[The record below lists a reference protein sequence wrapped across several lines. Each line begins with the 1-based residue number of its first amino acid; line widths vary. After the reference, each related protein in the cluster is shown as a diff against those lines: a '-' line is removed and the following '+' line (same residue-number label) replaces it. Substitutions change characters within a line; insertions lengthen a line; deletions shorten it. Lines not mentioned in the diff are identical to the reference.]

1 MKTHTHPNAGNL
13 LLLMSGSIACA
24 KASSLISEW
33 HQRGGQVKVVC
44 SRNVFEFIGPAT
56 LQGLG
61 AELIFDDVFAEG
73 QAMEHIALG
82 QWADVILAAPATS
95 NLINKLAAGIADDAV
110 TTVWQA
116 AYGLNKPM
124 FIAPAMNTRMWLYP
138 ATQQSVERLQQ
149 WGVRILPVGAGQLAC
164 GEVGEGRLLEPSEI
178 LKRLDEAFKSPAG
191 TAGKR
196 ILITAGGTR
205 EPIDSV
211 RYIGNI
217 SSGRTASILA
227 DDLSR
232 AGHNVTWLGAEDAI
246 RPTMSGIIETYVS
259 FSDLQAQ
266 LQRLLASENFDAVIH
281 AAAVSDFSVAAVEAV
296 HGGDK
301 GSDKGS
307 DKGGDKG
314 GDSGEVRVQAKGGK
328 LPSDADLVVR
338 LQKNP
343 KLLSE
348 LKTWSVNPDIKVIGF
363 KLTDTHDMDQRMAAV
378 KRQFERSKVDAVVH
392 NDLSEISESTHT
404 FNLHGRICLDDK
416 NSPHDDNY
424 RLRHCENAK
433 ELAMRIN
440 EMLEVES

>member
-24 KASSLISEW
+24 KASSLVSEW
-33 HQRGGQVKVVC
+33 HQRGGRVKVVC
-44 SRNVFEFIGPAT
+44 SRNVIEFIGPAT

-73 QAMEHIALG
+73 QAMEHISLG
-82 QWADVILAAPATS
+82 QWADIILAAPATS
-95 NLINKLAAGIADDAV
+95 NLINKLATGIADDAV

-138 ATQQSVERLQQ
+138 ATRQSVERLQQ

-178 LKRLDEAFKSPAG
+178 LKKLDEAFESRAG

-217 SSGRTASILA
+217 SSGHTASILA
-227 DDLSR
+227 DSLSR

-246 RPTMSGIIETYVS
+246 RPATPATIETYVS
-259 FSDLQAQ
+259 FADLQAQ
-266 LQRLLASENFDAVIH
+266 LQRLLASESFNAVIH
-281 AAAVSDFSVAAVEAV
+281 AAAVSDFSVAAVEAAQ
-296 HGGDK
+296 GD
-301 GSDKGS
+301 G
-307 DKGGDKG
+307 
-314 GDSGEVRVQAKGGK
+314 GEVRVQAKGGK

-348 LKTWSVNPDIKVIGF
+348 LKAWSANPDIKVIGF
-363 KLTDTHDMDQRMAAV
+363 KLTDTDDVDQRMAAV
-378 KRQFERSKVDAVVH
+378 RRQFRHSDVDAVVH
-392 NDLSEISESTHT
+392 NDMSEISESTHT
-404 FNLHGRICLDDK
+404 FSLHDRSCLDDK
-416 NSPHDDNY
+416 NGPYDGSF

-433 ELAMRIN
+433 ELAIRIN
-440 EMLEVES
+440 EMLEVDS